1 MEKKCRGK
9 QSQGEIYI
17 YIIGFKKEE
26 TMSQGMQG
34 MQL

>member
-1 MEKKCRGK
+1 MPREAESGRD
-9 QSQGEIYI
+9 I
-17 YIIGFKKEE
+17 YIIGFKKKEE